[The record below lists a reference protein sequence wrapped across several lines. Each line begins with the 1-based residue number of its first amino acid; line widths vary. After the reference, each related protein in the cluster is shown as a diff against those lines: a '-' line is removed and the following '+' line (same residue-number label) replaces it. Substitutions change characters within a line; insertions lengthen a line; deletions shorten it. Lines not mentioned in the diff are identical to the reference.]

1 MAPLE
6 LRYAILKGLHAQAIH
21 AEMIPPVAGK
31 TALKLKV
38 KMSDPY
44 GQERI
49 YTVTIE
55 GEIDAAA
62 PDGED
67 ACDPAARIGF
77 SPAAYMSACAL

>member
-55 GEIDAAA
+55 
-62 PDGED
+62 ED
-67 ACDPAARIGF
+67 
-77 SPAAYMSACAL
+77 